1 MKQSALKVAVSLLA
15 LAVILLTSSFRLV
28 ESYGDRIRLFSNKIG
43 SIGAASSYK
52 EFIVKVNE
60 LNDKNLSVV
69 RNAIEGGGNIIFKG
83 FCPKLQVLM
92 YLINREEYPDN
103 SFLNKLTTLSFTYEI
118 KDGSSILDVSNA
130 CGIVPANDSNTQTE

>member
-1 MKQSALKVAVSLLA
+1 MKKSALKVAVSALA
-15 LAVILLTSSFRLV
+15 LAVILLTSSFHFV
-28 ESYGDRIRLFSNKIG
+28 ESFGNRIGYFSDKFGTIV
-43 SIGAASSYK
+43 AASPFK

-60 LNDKNLSVV
+60 LNEKNLSTV

-83 FCPKLQVLM
+83 YCPKLQVLM
-92 YLINREEYPDN
+92 YLVNRDSYPDN

-118 KDGSSILDVSNA
+118 KEGSSILDVSNA